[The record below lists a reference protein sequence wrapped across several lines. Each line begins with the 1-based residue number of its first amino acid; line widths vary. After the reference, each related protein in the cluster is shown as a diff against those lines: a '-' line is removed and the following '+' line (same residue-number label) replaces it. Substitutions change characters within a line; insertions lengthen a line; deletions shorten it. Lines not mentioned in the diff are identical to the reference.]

1 MILPSKPEDIDRI
14 NELED
19 ELENYRSNIAL
30 RDKFIIDLKE

>member
-1 MILPSKPEDIDRI
+1 MILPSKPEDIDKI

-19 ELENYRSNIAL
+19 ELENYRNNIAL